1 MSLGPQFDKAL
12 QEWVNPSMRMKNW
25 NAGALNSAISSHS
38 SEAPTLYRGIR
49 MPSGVTREEFR
60 KSVTDPGGYT
70 VKPSDDSIRDGSSG
84 FSSWSEDSS
93 VADQFAA
100 EQSDVPGDQVIFKV
114 SGLKGLPVHKHM
126 DPEEFD
132 SDFIEEKEW
141 LVPGDSSIRFKHTIR
156 PNKDTQIFVGQAVP
170 PK

>member
-1 MSLGPQFDKAL
+1 MALGPQFNKTL
-12 QEWVNPSMRMKNW
+12 KEWANPSMRMKDW
-25 NAGALNSAISSHS
+25 NAGALNSAIGSNS

-49 MPSGVTREEFR
+49 MPAGLSREEFR
-60 KSVTDPGGYT
+60 KIVTSPGGYT
-70 VKPSDDSIRDGSSG
+70 VKPSDDSNRDGSPG
-84 FSSWSEDSS
+84 FSSWSEDFS

-100 EQSDVPGDQVIFKV
+100 EQSDIPGDQVIFKV
-114 SGLKGLPVHKHM
+114 GGLNGLPVHKHM

-156 PNKDTQIFVGQAVP
+156 PNKTTQIFVGKRV
-170 PK
+170 K